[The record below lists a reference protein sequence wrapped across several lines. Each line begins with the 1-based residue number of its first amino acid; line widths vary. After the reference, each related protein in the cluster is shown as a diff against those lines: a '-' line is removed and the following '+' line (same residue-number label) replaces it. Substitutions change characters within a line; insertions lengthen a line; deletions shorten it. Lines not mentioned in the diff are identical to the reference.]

1 MTEPKPVTLGEVVA
15 IELEDLAYGGDAVGR
30 KDGFAVFVSQGIP
43 GEIVE
48 IEIIQVKKSYA
59 RGKIIEVIE
68 PASERINGEC
78 RVSEI
83 CGGCQLQHIDYQ
95 AQLEYKRE
103 MVKDNIERIGGLAE
117 VDIKPVLGMEH
128 PYFYRNKAQ
137 FPVGIEDEEI
147 VTGFYAPGSH
157 EIIDTQECLIQ
168 HQLINRVIRK
178 TVELVEEYEIP
189 IYNEDSHDGLLRHL
203 VVRVG
208 VCTNQAM
215 LVFVINGQRIPA
227 QQKIAKELMAEI
239 PELVSIQNNINRQ
252 KTNVILG
259 TDTYTVAGD
268 DKIVDYIGSIKYQ
281 ISAQSFFQVNTLQAK
296 KLYDQV
302 LEYADLNG
310 EETVIDAYCGIG
322 SISLYL
328 AQAAK
333 QVYGIEVV
341 SQAID
346 DAKENAKL
354 NNIDNCYFKV
364 GKVREML
371 PKLKSNGLNPE
382 VIVVD
387 PPRKGCHKQ
396 VLETFLQLEPARI
409 IYVSCKPSSLARD
422 LEQLTAANYEVEEIQ
437 PVDMF
442 PQTYHIE
449 SVAKVVRT

>member
-1 MTEPKPVTLGEVVA
+1 MTESKPVAVGDKVV

-30 KDGFAVFVSQGIP
+30 RDGFAIFVPHGIP
-43 GEIVE
+43 GEVVE
-48 IEIIQVKKSYA
+48 IEITQVKQSYA
-59 RGKIIEVIE
+59 RGEVIDVVKSV
-68 PASERINGEC
+68 PERISGDCNVEG
-78 RVSEI
+78 V

-95 AQLEYKRE
+95 AQLKYKRK

-137 FPVGIEDEEI
+137 FPVGIKDEEV

-157 EIIDTQECLIQ
+157 DIIDTEECLIQ

-178 TVELVEEYEIP
+178 AVELVEKYEIP
-189 IYNEDSHDGLLRHL
+189 IYDEDSHSGLLRHL

-215 LVFVINGQRIPA
+215 LVFVINGQRIPG
-227 QQKIAKELMAEI
+227 QQKIAEELMAEI
-239 PELVSIQNNINRQ
+239 PELVSIQNNINCQ
-252 KTNVILG
+252 KTNVIFG
-259 TDTYTVAGD
+259 DKTYSVEGET
-268 DKIVDYIGSIKYQ
+268 KIVDYIGSIKYQ

-296 KLYDQV
+296 KLYDQI
-302 LEYADLNG
+302 LEYAALNG
-310 EETVIDAYCGIG
+310 EETVVDAYCGIG

-333 QVYGIEVV
+333 QVYGIDVV

-354 NNIDNCYFKV
+354 NNIDNCYFEV
-364 GKVREML
+364 GEVREIL
-371 PKLKSNGLNPE
+371 PNLKSSGLEPE

-387 PPRKGCHKQ
+387 PPRKGCHDQ
-396 VLETFLQLEPARI
+396 VLETFLELKPAKI

-422 LEQLTAANYEVEEIQ
+422 LEQLTTANYEVEEIQ

-449 SVAKVVRT
+449 SVAKVVRK

>member
-1 MTEPKPVTLGEVVA
+1 MTESKPVTVGDKVV

-30 KDGFAVFVSQGIP
+30 KDGFAVFAPQGVP
-43 GEIVE
+43 GEVVN
-48 IEIIQVKKSYA
+48 IEITQVKQSYA
-59 RGKIIEVIE
+59 RGEIIEVVE
-68 PASERINGEC
+68 SVPERITGDCKVNG
-78 RVSEI
+78 V

-103 MVKDNIERIGGLAE
+103 MVKDNIERIGGLSE

-137 FPVGIEDEEI
+137 FPVGVKDEDV

-157 EIIDTQECLIQ
+157 EIIDTEECLIQ
-168 HQLINRVIRK
+168 HQLINRVINK
-178 TVELVEEYEIP
+178 AVELVEKHEIP
-189 IYNEDSHDGLLRHL
+189 IYDEDSHSGLLRHL

-215 LVFVINGQRIPA
+215 LVFVINGQRIPG
-227 QQKIAKELMAEI
+227 QQRLAEELMAEI

-259 TDTYTVAGD
+259 AKTYSVEGES
-268 DKIVDYIGSIKYQ
+268 KIIDYIGSIRYQ

-296 KLYDQV
+296 KLYDQI
-302 LEYADLNG
+302 LEYADLSG
-310 EETVIDAYCGIG
+310 EETVVDAYCGIG

-346 DAKENAKL
+346 DAKENAEL
-354 NNIDNCYFKV
+354 NNIDNCYFKA
-364 GKVREML
+364 GKVRKIL

-387 PPRKGCHKQ
+387 PPRKGCHKE
-396 VLETFLQLEPARI
+396 VLETFLELKPERI

-422 LEQLTAANYEVEEIQ
+422 LEQLTAADYEVEEIQ

-449 SVAKVVRT
+449 AVAKVVRT